1 MEVGGGRL
9 HAINQQSPSSKAPR
23 KERSTATAPLYQ
35 EFREPNIELA
45 SAAAAVAT
53 AAAAAAWILLQGG
66 KQKEGYS
73 GFATSVIWQEVTARG
88 RRGGDPV

>member
-1 MEVGGGRL
+1 MGGL
-9 HAINQQSPSSKAPR
+9 HAINQRSPRSTAPR
-23 KERSTATAPLYQ
+23 KERSTATATLYQ
-35 EFREPNIELA
+35 ELREPNIAL
-45 SAAAAVAT
+45 

-66 KQKEGYS
+66 KQKEGDA